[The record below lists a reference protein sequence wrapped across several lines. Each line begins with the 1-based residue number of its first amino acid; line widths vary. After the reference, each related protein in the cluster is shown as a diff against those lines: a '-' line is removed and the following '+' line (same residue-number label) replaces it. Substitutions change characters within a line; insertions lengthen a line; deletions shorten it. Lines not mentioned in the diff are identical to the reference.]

1 MGGPWRPTQERQTKF
16 SGSHLPQRPTC
27 RKQTDR
33 LALCVVDSKKGILVC
48 PASSPTGSAR
58 AQEESMMRSL
68 NIGHWVA
75 LVCMA
80 ALVASC
86 GSTRETAWD
95 TTSESVRLD
104 DAARAEVARLMA
116 AADAAWANR
125 GDQAQAKAA
134 VDAWSKAGEVDPTNA
149 KALSELSHAIY
160 FYADC
165 HLRFDEENP
174 QLYKDTHEEG
184 IKAAER
190 ALSAMSPAFAE
201 KMASGERIEDAIS
214 VLNKSAVPALYWRS
228 SNMGRWAIL
237 ESFATLLSYKDEIRA
252 IMEFCLD
259 EDPLYWYQAPDRYF
273 GVFYAKAPSFA
284 GGDMKKS
291 AAHFNVSIDAH
302 PNYFGTRILMAEEW
316 AVKED
321 NRPLFEELVGYVQ
334 KADPNSIPAITPE
347 NTCEQRKANKL
358 MAEIDDIF

>member
-1 MGGPWRPTQERQTKF
+1 MM
-16 SGSHLPQRPTC
+16 
-27 RKQTDR
+27 
-33 LALCVVDSKKGILVC
+33 
-48 PASSPTGSAR
+48 SS
-58 AQEESMMRSL
+58 L
-68 NIGHWVA
+68 KIGHWVA

-95 TTSESVRLD
+95 TTSDSVQLD
-104 DAARAEVARLMA
+104 EAAQAQVAELMA
-116 AADAAWANR
+116 VAADAWANR
-125 GDQAQAKAA
+125 GDPVQAKAA
-134 VDAWSKAGEVDPTNA
+134 VDAWSKAAEVDPKNA
-149 KALSELSHAIY
+149 EALNELTHALY
-160 FYADC
+160 FYGDC

-190 ALSAMSPAFAE
+190 ALAAMSPAFAD
-201 KMASGERIEDAIS
+201 KMAAGERIEDAVS
-214 VLNKSAVPALYWRS
+214 VLNASAVPALYWRS

-259 EDPLYWYQAPDRYF
+259 EDPLFWYQGPDRYF
-273 GVFYAKAPSFA
+273 GVFYAKAPGFA

-291 AAHFNVSIDAH
+291 AHHFNVSIDAH
-302 PNYFGTRILMAEEW
+302 PNYYGTRTLMAEEW
-316 AVKED
+316 AVKAD
-321 NRPLFEELVGYVQ
+321 NRPLFEELLKYVI
-334 KADPNSIPAITPE
+334 AGDPNVIPAIIPE